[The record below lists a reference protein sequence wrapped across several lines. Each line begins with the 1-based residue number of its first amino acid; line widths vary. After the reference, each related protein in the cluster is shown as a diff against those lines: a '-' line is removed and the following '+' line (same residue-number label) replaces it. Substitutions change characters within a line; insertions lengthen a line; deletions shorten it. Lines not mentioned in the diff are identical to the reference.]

1 MRDDFRGALTWPEV
15 TAILCGV
22 SQADILVSRLHV
34 DLRRH
39 ASALCAAGR

>member
-1 MRDDFRGALTWPEV
+1 M
-15 TAILCGV
+15 

>member
-1 MRDDFRGALTWPEV
+1 M
-15 TAILCGV
+15 

-39 ASALCAAGR
+39 ASAFCAAGR

>member
-1 MRDDFRGALTWPEV
+1 MRDDLRSALTCPEV
-15 TAILCGV
+15 AAILCGV